1 MNLLEERARR
11 ETVEW
16 LRNAMC
22 GSNIARLD
30 LTCKQFVRHSNGTFE
45 KLDAIK
51 LGSNIRRYLRALDT
65 YFFKNAVRRYG
76 KRLKRVP
83 VIEKKNDRFH
93 VHLLIEIPLHRID
106 RESFYKTAQRM
117 WMNTLW
123 ADEACLLQECQ
134 WLVRSLSYNSKD
146 GVEGVVMQEVVLQ

>member
-22 GSNIARLD
+22 GNNIARLD

-45 KLDAIK
+45 KLDDIK

-76 KRLKRVP
+76 KRLQRVP

-93 VHLLIEIPLHRID
+93 VHLLIEIPLNRID
-106 RESFYKTAQRM
+106 GESFYKTAQRM

-123 ADEACLLQECQ
+123 ADEVSRLQEVQ
-134 WLVRSLSYNSKD
+134 WLDRSISYNTKD
-146 GVEGVVMQEVVLQ
+146 GLSGVVWEEVVLH